1 MTVESIEAV
10 EAIAVRGARTHNLR
24 DVDLDVPRGRLVVMA
39 GVSGSGKSSLAFDTI
54 FAEGQRR
61 YIECLS
67 NYARQFLDQLERPD
81 VDEIDGLP
89 PTVAIDQRAGWANPR
104 STVGTLTEINDHLRL
119 LYSRLGVPH
128 CPGCGLPIRAQTPEQ
143 MAAVVMALPEGSRL
157 MLLAPLVRGRKGAQA
172 EAFAA
177 IQRAGLIRAR
187 VDGEI
192 IEVSDE
198 PPRLAKT
205 KKHDVDAVVDR
216 LVVREGIGPRL
227 AESLAL
233 AMKLSEG
240 LVTISVEANGAWE
253 DRLLSIHHACPGCGI
268 NLPALE
274 PRDFSFNSPRGACPA
289 CDGLGVITTDDD
301 APETIDDE
309 VPCPACGGS
318 RLKPEARA
326 ARVGGKSID
335 QVADLPIDDAG
346 TFFDGLE
353 FGEGDEP
360 VAAPLL
366 REIRSRLRFLSELG
380 LGYLTLGR
388 GSRTLSGGE
397 LQRVRLAAQ
406 LGSDLAGVCYVLDEP
421 TAGLHPRDTDRL
433 LSGLRELERRG
444 NSLIVV
450 EHDEAVIRAADWL
463 IDIGPG
469 AGPDGGQVVAAGT
482 LDQILDAPESL
493 TGRWLRGDFRHQHP
507 RSDRLEKSPGWI
519 TIAGASV
526 HNLKKDEVR
535 IPRGTLTCVT
545 GVSGSGKST
554 LVHDVLARSF
564 RLRDRDGAP
573 LPPELGEIDGWEAIN
588 SLIEVDQSP
597 IGRTPR
603 STPAT
608 FTKLFDQIRRV
619 FATTREARMRGYGA
633 ARFSFNAK
641 GGRCEVCRGQGRR
654 RIPMHFLPDLFV
666 VCEECRGKRF
676 NRQTLE
682 VLFKGYSIGDVLDLR
697 VDEARELF
705 DAQPRVLPGLNALHD
720 IGLGYLTLGQS
731 STTLSGGEAQRV
743 KLAAQLGRASRGDAL
758 YVLDEPTTGLHLDDT
773 RKLLDVVHRLADLG
787 NSVVIIEHNLEV
799 IKTADWI
806 LDLGPEAG
814 REGGDLVVQGTPEEV
829 AACKRGYTSKF
840 LRETLASSP
849 RAERPRFDPKEAAR
863 QAAAEARAARAA
875 AKAEAEGKGSEPDR
889 NGPAIVPI
897 PEAAA
902 PWERDGRKWH
912 TEDRTAR
919 NGKPVRWDGRI
930 LALLVDR
937 LAELGGDALGPVDWK
952 QRGVVNIRAVGAG
965 TDGPFFRATT
975 SSEWIVTL
983 RFRLPRAMPKQAK
996 LAEALALRPF
1006 HECSPPVLSDAPR
1019 LKITSSGGRQE
1030 ITITGATLAD
1040 FETPAFADFLAA
1052 AVATL
1057 STSGDL
1063 PKIKSAA
1070 RLAQ

>member
-1 MTVESIEAV
+1 MSQSEGEPA

-24 DVDLDVPRGRLVVMA
+24 NVDLDVPRGRLVVMT

-81 VDEIDGLP
+81 VDQIDGLP
-89 PTVAIDQRAGWANPR
+89 PTVAIDQRAGQSSPR

-143 MAAVVMALPEGSRL
+143 MAAAVMALPPGRKL
-157 MLLAPLVRGRKGAQA
+157 MVLAPLVRGRKGAQA
-172 EAFAA
+172 EAFQA
-177 IQRAGLIRAR
+177 IRRAGLIRAR

-192 IEVSDE
+192 IEVADE
-198 PPRLAKT
+198 PPKLAKT
-205 KKHDVDAVVDR
+205 KSHDVDAVVDR

-240 LVTISVEANGAWE
+240 LVTITVEADGQWE
-253 DRLLSIHHACPGCGI
+253 DRLLSIHHACPGCGVS
-268 NLPALE
+268 LPALE

-289 CDGLGVITTDDD
+289 CDGLGVVATTDTKR
-301 APETIDDE
+301 AGEDDE
-309 VPCPACGGS
+309 IEPDEEIPCPACGGS

-335 QVADLPIDDAG
+335 QVADLPIDDAEA
-346 TFFDGLE
+346 FFKGLD

-366 REIRSRLRFLSELG
+366 REILSRLRFLAELG
-380 LGYLTLGR
+380 LGYLALGR

-433 LSGLRELERRG
+433 LGGLRELERRG

-463 IDIGPG
+463 IDVGPG
-469 AGPDGGQVVAAGT
+469 AGPDGGRVVAAGT
-482 LDQILDAPESL
+482 LEQVLDAPDSL
-493 TGRWLRGDFRHQHP
+493 TGRHLRGDFRGDRP
-507 RSDRLEKSPGWI
+507 SSDRLGKSPGWL

-526 HNLKKDEVR
+526 HNLKDVEVR

-564 RLRDRDGAP
+564 RLRDRDAAP
-573 LPPELGEIDGWEAIN
+573 RPPELGRIDGWEAIT

-608 FTKLFDQIRRV
+608 YTGVFDQIRRV

-654 RIPMHFLPDLFV
+654 RIPMHFLPDLFI

-682 VLFKGYSIGDVLDLR
+682 VMFKGKSIGDVLDLR
-697 VDEARELF
+697 VDEARDLF

-758 YVLDEPTTGLHLDDT
+758 YVLDEPTTGLHFADID
-773 RKLLDVVHRLADLG
+773 RLLGILGRLADQGDTLI
-787 NSVVIIEHNLEV
+787 VIEHNLDV
-799 IKTADWI
+799 IAAADWI
-806 LDLGPEAG
+806 IDLGPDAG
-814 REGGDLVVQGTPEEV
+814 ARGGRVVAMGTPEEV
-829 AACKRGYTSKF
+829 AATP
-840 LRETLASSP
+840 ESP
-849 RAERPRFDPKEAAR
+849 T
-863 QAAAEARAARAA
+863 
-875 AKAEAEGKGSEPDR
+875 GMYLSE
-889 NGPAIVPI
+889 
-897 PEAAA
+897 
-902 PWERDGRKWH
+902 
-912 TEDRTAR
+912 
-919 NGKPVRWDGRI
+919 
-930 LALLVDR
+930 R
-937 LAELGGDALGPVDWK
+937 LA
-952 QRGVVNIRAVGAG
+952 
-965 TDGPFFRATT
+965 T
-975 SSEWIVTL
+975 
-983 RFRLPRAMPKQAK
+983 
-996 LAEALALRPF
+996 
-1006 HECSPPVLSDAPR
+1006 
-1019 LKITSSGGRQE
+1019 
-1030 ITITGATLAD
+1030 
-1040 FETPAFADFLAA
+1040 
-1052 AVATL
+1052 
-1057 STSGDL
+1057 
-1063 PKIKSAA
+1063 
-1070 RLAQ
+1070 

>member
-1 MTVESIEAV
+1 MTVEQTESV
-10 EAIAVRGARTHNLR
+10 GTIAVRGARTHNLR
-24 DVDLDVPRGRLVVMA
+24 DVDLDVPRGRLVVMT

-89 PTVAIDQRAGWANPR
+89 PTVAIDQRAGWTNPR

-192 IEVSDE
+192 IEVSEE
-198 PPRLAKT
+198 PPKLAKP

-233 AMKLSEG
+233 ALKLSEG

-274 PRDFSFNSPRGACPA
+274 PRDFSFNSPRGACPT
-289 CDGLGVITTDDD
+289 CDGLGVITTAETKKADDD
-301 APETIDDE
+301 APETVDDE
-309 VPCPACGGS
+309 VPCLACGGS

-335 QVADLPIDDAG
+335 QVADLPIDEAG
-346 TFFDGLE
+346 TFFEGLK
-353 FGEGDEP
+353 FDEGDEP

-406 LGSDLAGVCYVLDEP
+406 LGLDLAGVCYVLDEP

-469 AGPDGGQVVAAGT
+469 AGPDGGQIVAAGS
-482 LDQILDAPESL
+482 LDQIIESPDSI
-493 TGRWLRGDFRHQHP
+493 TGRWLRGDFRRRHP
-507 RSDRLEKSPGWI
+507 RSDRLEKSPGWLTI
-519 TIAGASV
+519 TGASV
-526 HNLKKDEVR
+526 HNLKGVEVR

-564 RLRDRDGAP
+564 RLRDRDEAP
-573 LPPELGEIDGWEAIN
+573 RSPELGRVEGWEAIT

-608 FTKLFDQIRRV
+608 FTKVFDEIRRV

-633 ARFSFNAK
+633 PRFSFNAK
-641 GGRCEVCRGQGRR
+641 GGCCEVCKGQGRR
-654 RIPMHFLPDLFV
+654 KIPMHFLPDLFV

-682 VLFKGYSIGDVLDLR
+682 VLFKGHSIGDVLELR

-743 KLAAQLGRASRGDAL
+743 KLAARLGRASRGDAL
-758 YVLDEPTTGLHLDDT
+758 YVLDEPTTGLHFADID
-773 RKLLDVVHRLADLG
+773 RLLAILGRLADQGDTLI
-787 NSVVIIEHNLEV
+787 VIEHNLDV
-799 IKTADWI
+799 IAAADWI
-806 LDLGPEAG
+806 IDLGPDAG
-814 REGGDLVVQGTPEEV
+814 ARGGQVLASGTPEAV
-829 AACKRGYTSKF
+829 A
-840 LRETLASSP
+840 
-849 RAERPRFDPKEAAR
+849 
-863 QAAAEARAARAA
+863 AAAESPTGAYLR
-875 AKAEAEGKGSEPDR
+875 E
-889 NGPAIVPI
+889 
-897 PEAAA
+897 
-902 PWERDGRKWH
+902 
-912 TEDRTAR
+912 
-919 NGKPVRWDGRI
+919 
-930 LALLVDR
+930 R
-937 LAELGGDALGPVDWK
+937 LA
-952 QRGVVNIRAVGAG
+952 
-965 TDGPFFRATT
+965 
-975 SSEWIVTL
+975 S
-983 RFRLPRAMPKQAK
+983 
-996 LAEALALRPF
+996 
-1006 HECSPPVLSDAPR
+1006 
-1019 LKITSSGGRQE
+1019 
-1030 ITITGATLAD
+1030 
-1040 FETPAFADFLAA
+1040 
-1052 AVATL
+1052 
-1057 STSGDL
+1057 
-1063 PKIKSAA
+1063 
-1070 RLAQ
+1070 

>member
-1 MTVESIEAV
+1 MSEGGENGGDESV

-24 DVDLDVPRGRLVVMA
+24 GVDLDVPRGRLVVMT
-39 GVSGSGKSSLAFDTI
+39 GVSGSGKSSLAFDTV

-81 VDEIDGLP
+81 VDQIDGLP
-89 PTVAIDQRAGWANPR
+89 PTVAIDQRAGQSSPR

-143 MAAVVMALPEGSRL
+143 MAAVVMALPEGRKL
-157 MLLAPLVRGRKGAQA
+157 MLLAPLVRGRKGACV
-172 EAFAA
+172 EAFEA
-177 IQRAGLIRAR
+177 IRRAGLIRAR
-187 VDGEI
+187 VDGEVV
-192 IEVSDE
+192 EVSDE
-198 PPRLAKT
+198 SPKLAKT
-205 KKHDVDAVVDR
+205 KSHDVEAVVDR
-216 LVVREGIGPRL
+216 LVVRDGIGPRL
-227 AESLAL
+227 AESLGMAL
-233 AMKLSEG
+233 KLSEG
-240 LVTISVEANGAWE
+240 LVTITTEVDGRWE

-289 CDGLGVITTDDD
+289 CDGLGVVATAEADRADSE

-309 VPCPACGGS
+309 VSCPACGGS

-326 ARVGGKSID
+326 ARVGGKSIAH
-335 QVADLPIDDAG
+335 VADLPIDDAEA
-346 TFFDGLE
+346 FFAGLQ

-360 VAAPLL
+360 VAAPLI

-433 LSGLRELERRG
+433 LGGLRELERRG

-450 EHDEAVIRAADWL
+450 EHDETVIRAADWL
-463 IDIGPG
+463 IDVGPG
-469 AGPDGGQVVAAGT
+469 AGPDGGSIVAVGT
-482 LDQILDAPESL
+482 LERILDAPDSI
-493 TGRWLRGDFRHQHP
+493 TGRWLRGDFRGRRP

-519 TIAGASV
+519 TIAGAGV
-526 HNLKKDEVR
+526 HNLKDVEVR

-564 RLRDRDGAP
+564 RLRDRDSSP
-573 LPPELGEIDGWEAIN
+573 RPPELGRIDGWEALN
-588 SLIEVDQSP
+588 ALIEVDQSP

-608 FTKLFDQIRRV
+608 FTGVFDQIRRV

-633 ARFSFNAK
+633 PRFSFNAK

-682 VLFKGYSIGDVLDLR
+682 IPFKGKSIGDILDLR

-743 KLAAQLGRASRGDAL
+743 KLAAELGRTSRGDAL
-758 YVLDEPTTGLHLDDT
+758 YVLDEPTTGLHFADID
-773 RKLLDVVHRLADLG
+773 RLLSILGRLADQGDTLI
-787 NSVVIIEHNLEV
+787 VIEHNLDV
-799 IKTADWI
+799 IAAADWVI
-806 LDLGPEAG
+806 DLGPDAG
-814 REGGDLVVQGTPEEV
+814 ARGGQVVAMGTPEEV
-829 AACKRGYTSKF
+829 ANT
-840 LRETLASSP
+840 
-849 RAERPRFDPKEAAR
+849 
-863 QAAAEARAARAA
+863 
-875 AKAEAEGKGSEPDR
+875 
-889 NGPAIVPI
+889 
-897 PEAAA
+897 PES
-902 PWERDGRKWH
+902 
-912 TEDRTAR
+912 
-919 NGKPVRWDGRI
+919 
-930 LALLVDR
+930 L
-937 LAELGGDALGPVDWK
+937 
-952 QRGVVNIRAVGAG
+952 
-965 TDGPFFRATT
+965 
-975 SSEWIVTL
+975 
-983 RFRLPRAMPKQAK
+983 
-996 LAEALALRPF
+996 
-1006 HECSPPVLSDAPR
+1006 
-1019 LKITSSGGRQE
+1019 
-1030 ITITGATLAD
+1030 TGAYLKD
-1040 FETPAFADFLAA
+1040 RSPA
-1052 AVATL
+1052 
-1057 STSGDL
+1057 
-1063 PKIKSAA
+1063 
-1070 RLAQ
+1070 